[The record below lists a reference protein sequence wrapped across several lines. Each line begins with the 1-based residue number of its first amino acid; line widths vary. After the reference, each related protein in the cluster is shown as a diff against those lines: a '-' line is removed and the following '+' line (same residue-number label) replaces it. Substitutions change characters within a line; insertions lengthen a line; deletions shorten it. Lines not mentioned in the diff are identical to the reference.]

1 MRAASNW
8 CMHAAE
14 GCSFN
19 VKKYHL
25 FCFLY
30 FLFHMEVGTVI
41 LNMHSLESAQDSL
54 NKHGNCI
61 SIFYFILLLW
71 LEYVDILLTHFTK
84 NICEIPSF

>member
-41 LNMHSLESAQDSL
+41 LNMHNLESAQDSL

-61 SIFYFILLLW
+61 SILFFILFCYYGW
-71 LEYVDILLTHFTK
+71 
-84 NICEIPSF
+84 NM